1 MLKIGNTEI
10 EHGEYSARLT
20 PGDGRWLNLSEEGAG
35 KVEAALRDTEKW
47 ARADER
53 LRVSGCHPADREAEE
68 RALAERGLIISL
80 ALEGT
85 VLSLRWDAGLARWE
99 LREQAIG
106 DAEDQF
112 LAGHPLGY
120 LNAAMGA
127 AFAGLVDAVG
137 LPSADADADR
147 IQWEGQRKPEFLR

>member
-10 EHGEYSARLT
+10 EYADRQARLT
-20 PGDGRWLNLSEEGAG
+20 LEAGHEMYFSEAAAQRLE
-35 KVEAALRDTEKW
+35 KALRDTEKW
-47 ARADER
+47 ARADEH
-53 LRVSGCHPADREAEE
+53 LRVIGCYPADREAEE
-68 RALAERGLIISL
+68 RLLAERGLIISL